1 MTTHISKE
9 ELALMMPGTLYHY
22 FHDEPEYRVATPA
35 PKPGVFA
42 RIASAVSDWSRRRA
56 EANELAGLSDEQLA
70 DIGLSRSELPL
81 VFDPEFAARRNN
93 ERVVGRV
100 QNGCVSPV

>member
-22 FHDEPEYRVATPA
+22 FHDEPETVQAAPA
-35 PKPGVFA
+35 RKPGIFA
-42 RIASAVSDWSRRRA
+42 RMVETVSAWSRRRS
-56 EANELAGLSDEQLA
+56 EANELASLSDEQLA

-93 ERVVGRV
+93 ERVVGRI
-100 QNGCVSPV
+100 QTGCVAPV

>member
-22 FHDEPEYRVATPA
+22 FHDEPEYQVAAPA
-35 PKPGVFA
+35 QKPGLFA
-42 RIASAVSDWSRRRA
+42 RMAEVVSAWSRRRA

-81 VFDPEFAARRNN
+81 VFDPQFAARRNS

-100 QNGCVSPV
+100 QNGCVAPV